1 MNTGVVAD
9 VDTKQAQSV
18 DVGVYPRGN
27 EGGVNVRVKEMSTGK
42 QRRISKR

>member
-18 DVGVYPRGN
+18 DVGSIHTERN
-27 EGGVNVRVKEMSTGK
+27 AE
-42 QRRISKR
+42 